1 MYLSFQAPP
10 QGNFFLIMRNWY
22 WKSAVVALVALVG
35 TSAAFS
41 SLRTTTTTSRTS
53 TELHQSQQPGSDD
66 TNMTG
71 TSRRAIL
78 GTMFLAPLVVFG
90 TTEPAQARDE
100 LFRANPLTNPL
111 LEQMRILEQAEKDN
125 IQYGGELAAG
135 DAGNKGKVD
144 QYPKLL
150 VPILAIQ
157 QELNQ
162 VDRLIHVAPEDR
174 ASAWPKALA
183 ILKNGKYDKIAFK
196 KTFNAYGDNIYYS
209 DPDRANAYLGGGATP
224 KTEQSLA
231 YLLRNDILTNVENLT
246 AELEYLIKDPSDGTD
261 DLYSYIEICTSAMSK
276 YLDLVP
282 PAELEAS
289 KKML

>member
-1 MYLSFQAPP
+1 
-10 QGNFFLIMRNWY
+10 
-22 WKSAVVALVALVG
+22 
-35 TSAAFS
+35 
-41 SLRTTTTTSRTS
+41 
-53 TELHQSQQPGSDD
+53 
-66 TNMTG
+66 
-71 TSRRAIL
+71 
-78 GTMFLAPLVVFG
+78 MFLAPLVVFG

-150 VPILAIQ
+150 VPILKIQ
-157 QELNQ
+157 QELNE

-289 KKML
+289 KKMLWSRWLGVFCGSKH